1 MRDTNDS
8 PARPNGPLSV
18 ALRLGCALLACAGIA
33 VARTPVGADDAA
45 ARLRAPEQA
54 VGPALEAAPERD
66 SSLASPEGASV
77 RPARRDRFD
86 LGRSVPAAT
95 GPDAGY
101 PKLSTASS
109 VSSGVSRAA
118 SGRGA
123 VSASPRGPPASA

>member
-1 MRDTNDS
+1 MREQNES

-66 SSLASPEGASV
+66 SSLASPEGASARQV
-77 RPARRDRFD
+77 RRDRSDFR
-86 LGRSVPAAT
+86 RSVPAAI
-95 GPDAGY
+95 GPDAR
-101 PKLSTASS
+101 PRELSAVSS
-109 VSSGVSRAA
+109 VSSAVSRAV
-118 SGRGA
+118 SGRDA